1 MGKIRRKRGQLTGAT
16 AVPSAADDMDEAMH
30 DELMSIEAS
39 LAAVHPALAAAQARF
54 NLAFP
59 ELPPEAP
66 LRSTPALATHEEY
79 SAALAEKMEELRE
92 EQMLREA
99 RRQLRPT
106 TAPTQDKKTRRKAR
120 HTQWLQ
126 KLEAAKQV
134 QVTEKKRAKAAKN
147 PVKHMD
153 LLEEALD
160 AVARKPSG
168 SAAAASNNKSQ
179 KGKNAAGRRV
189 KSRKGRA
196 NALLAEVAQFN
207 NVLAHSAFQNDP
219 AGTIHQHI
227 ANTLAQHTQHAEQS

>member
-1 MGKIRRKRGQLTGAT
+1 MLPCGCIC
-16 AVPSAADDMDEAMH
+16 AVRVP
-30 DELMSIEAS
+30 
-39 LAAVHPALAAAQARF
+39 LARVRVQRLLLGLCAVG
-54 NLAFP
+54 NC
-59 ELPPEAP
+59 
-66 LRSTPALATHEEY
+66 
-79 SAALAEKMEELRE
+79 AE
-92 EQMLREA
+92 
-99 RRQLRPT
+99 
-106 TAPTQDKKTRRKAR
+106 
-120 HTQWLQ
+120 
-126 KLEAAKQV
+126 LEAAKQV